1 MQVWDAI
8 ILGAGCAGLTLV
20 NELIG
25 RGEGRLSILLL
36 EERSEYTN
44 DRTWCFW
51 NTINHR
57 FENAVSYRWSGWN
70 VHYAGEVVHCRG
82 AYQYQYLRAEHFYKL
97 ALAPVY
103 ASSKTILR
111 LGEQVRTVQ
120 EEEDLVRIQTH
131 QGTHVGR
138 YVIDTRPMD
147 QQNRRATYP
156 DVHWLQHFM
165 GWKVKTERACF
176 QSKQVTLMD
185 FEGRKDA
192 AEILGVSDNETDNA
206 LPGIPFIYLLPFSP
220 TEALVE
226 STWFGPKVLPKSV
239 YREQLQ
245 RYLQEK
251 GAGNYEI
258 IEQEYGVL
266 PMSTLP
272 TTTQPTKRIRH
283 LGLAGGAARPS
294 TGYAFLA
301 IQRQAQRLSDQLL
314 KGDWGNFPDYYSTQS
329 RLLDATFL
337 RVLQQNPQR
346 GPELFWRL
354 FRYANPDALVRF
366 LADTAS
372 LKDLWE
378 VTTCLP
384 SGIFLKQSLFPNF
397 SQKKEMETT
406 QIQGF

>member
-8 ILGAGCAGLTLV
+8 VIGAGCAGLTLV
-20 NELIG
+20 NELIT
-25 RGEGRLSILLL
+25 RGGDRLRVLLL
-36 EERSEYTN
+36 EERNEYTN

-51 NTINHR
+51 NTLNHR
-57 FENAVSYRWSGWN
+57 FENVVSCRWPSWS
-70 VHYAGEVVHCRG
+70 VHYAGEVTHCRG

-97 ALAPVY
+97 ALAPVSS
-103 ASSKTILR
+103 SSKTILK
-111 LGEQVRTVQ
+111 LGEHVQTVQ
-120 EEEDLVRIQTH
+120 EEEDLVSIQTH

-147 QQNRRATYP
+147 QQNRNAKHP
-156 DVHWLQHFM
+156 DVHWLQHFL
-165 GWKVKTERACF
+165 GWKVKTEHACF

-185 FEGRKDA
+185 FIGGEDA
-192 AEILGVSDNETDNA
+192 AEVLEVSDKETDVA
-206 LPGIPFIYLLPFSP
+206 LPGIPFIYVLPFSS

-226 STWFGPKVLPKSV
+226 STWFGPKVLAKSV

-245 RYLQEK
+245 RYLQRKE
-251 GAGNYEI
+251 AGKYEI

-272 TTTQPTKRIRH
+272 TTTQPTRRIRY

-301 IQRQAQRLSDQLL
+301 IQRQAQRLADQLL
-314 KGDWGNFPDYYSTQS
+314 KGDWENFPDYYSTQS
-329 RLLDATFL
+329 RLLDAIFL
-337 RVLQQNPQR
+337 RVLQENPKR

-378 VTTCLP
+378 IATCLP
-384 SGIFLKQSLFPNF
+384 SGIFLKQSLVPNF
-397 SQKKEMETT
+397 LQKKEMGTT
-406 QIQGF
+406 QIQGI

>member
-1 MQVWDAI
+1 MQLWDAI
-8 ILGAGCAGLTLV
+8 VIGAGCAGLTLV
-20 NELIG
+20 NELINRGGG
-25 RGEGRLSILLL
+25 RVRVLLL
-36 EERSEYTN
+36 EERNEYTN
-44 DRTWCFW
+44 DRTWGFW
-51 NTINHR
+51 NTLNHR
-57 FENAVSYRWSGWN
+57 FENAVSYRWPSWS
-70 VHYAGEVVHCRG
+70 VHYAGEVTHCRG
-82 AYQYQYLRAEHFYKL
+82 SYQYQYLRAEHFYKL
-97 ALAPVY
+97 ALAPVSS
-103 ASSKTILR
+103 SSKITLK
-111 LGEQVRTVQ
+111 LGEHVQTVQ
-120 EEEDLVRIQTH
+120 EKEDLVRIQTH

-138 YVIDTRPMD
+138 YVIDTRPID
-147 QQNRRATYP
+147 QQNRNAKYP
-156 DVHWLQHFM
+156 DVHWLQHFL
-165 GWKVKTERACF
+165 GWKVKTENTCF

-185 FEGRKDA
+185 FKGGEDA
-192 AEILGVSDNETDNA
+192 AEVLGVSDKETDGA
-206 LPGIPFIYLLPFSP
+206 LPGIPFIYVLPFSS

-226 STWFGPKVLPKSV
+226 ITWFGPKVLAKSV

-245 RYLQEK
+245 RYLQRKE
-251 GAGNYEI
+251 AGKYEI

-272 TTTQPTKRIRH
+272 TTTQPTRRIRR

-301 IQRQAQRLSDQLL
+301 IQRQAQRLADQLL
-314 KGDWGNFPDYYSTQS
+314 KGDWENFPDYYSTQS

-337 RVLQQNPQR
+337 RVLQENPKR

-378 VTTCLP
+378 IATCLP

-397 SQKKEMETT
+397 LQKKEMETT
-406 QIQGF
+406 QIQGI

>member
-1 MQVWDAI
+1 MQLWDAI
-8 ILGAGCAGLTLV
+8 VIGAGCAGLTLV
-20 NELIG
+20 NELINRGGG
-25 RGEGRLSILLL
+25 RVRVLLL
-36 EERSEYTN
+36 EERNEYTN
-44 DRTWCFW
+44 DRTWGFW
-51 NTINHR
+51 NTLNHR
-57 FENAVSYRWSGWN
+57 FENAVSYRWPSWS
-70 VHYAGEVVHCRG
+70 VHYAGEVTHCRG
-82 AYQYQYLRAEHFYKL
+82 SYQYQYLRAEHFYKL
-97 ALAPVY
+97 ALAPVSS
-103 ASSKTILR
+103 SSKITLK
-111 LGEQVRTVQ
+111 LGEHVQTVQ

-138 YVIDTRPMD
+138 YVIDTRPID
-147 QQNRRATYP
+147 QQNRNAKYP
-156 DVHWLQHFM
+156 DVHWLQHFL
-165 GWKVKTERACF
+165 GWKVKTENTCF

-185 FEGRKDA
+185 FKGGEDA
-192 AEILGVSDNETDNA
+192 AEVLGVSDKETDGA
-206 LPGIPFIYLLPFSP
+206 LPGIPFIYVLPFSS

-226 STWFGPKVLPKSV
+226 ITWFGPKVLAKSV

-245 RYLQEK
+245 RYLQRKE
-251 GAGNYEI
+251 AGKYEI

-272 TTTQPTKRIRH
+272 TTTQPTRRIRR

-301 IQRQAQRLSDQLL
+301 IQRQAQRLADQLL
-314 KGDWGNFPDYYSTQS
+314 KGDWENFPDYYSTQS

-337 RVLQQNPQR
+337 RVLQENPKR

-378 VTTCLP
+378 IATCLP

-397 SQKKEMETT
+397 LQKKEMETT
-406 QIQGF
+406 QIQGI

>member
-8 ILGAGCAGLTLV
+8 VLGAGCAGLTLV
-20 NELIG
+20 NELIA
-25 RGEGRLSILLL
+25 RGESQLRILLL
-36 EERSEYTN
+36 EERIEYTN

-51 NTINHR
+51 NTLNHR

-70 VHYAGEVVHCRG
+70 VHYAGEVAHCRG

-97 ALAPVY
+97 ALAPVCS
-103 ASSKTILR
+103 SSKTTLK
-111 LGEQVRTVQ
+111 LGERIQTVQ
-120 EEEDLVRIQTH
+120 EGEDFVHIQTH
-131 QGTHVGR
+131 QGSYAGR
-138 YVIDTRPMD
+138 YVIDTRPID
-147 QQNRRATYP
+147 QQNRNAKHP
-156 DVHWLQHFM
+156 NVHWLQHFL
-165 GWKVKTERACF
+165 GWKVKTEHACF

-185 FEGRKDA
+185 FEAEEDA
-192 AEILGVSDNETDNA
+192 AEVLGVGDKEKDGA
-206 LPGIPFIYLLPFSP
+206 LPGIPFIYVLPFSC

-226 STWFGPKVLPKSV
+226 STWFGPKVLAKSV

-245 RYLQEK
+245 RYLQNK

-272 TTTQPTKRIRH
+272 TTTQPTRRIRQ

-301 IQRQAQRLSDQLL
+301 IQRQAQRLADQLL
-314 KGDWGNFPDYYSTQS
+314 KREWDHFPDYYSTQS

-337 RVLQQNPQR
+337 RVLQENPKR

-384 SGIFLKQSLFPNF
+384 SGIFLKQSLFPTF
-397 SQKKEMETT
+397 LQKKEMVTT
-406 QIQGF
+406 QIQGI

>member
-1 MQVWDAI
+1 MV
-8 ILGAGCAGLTLV
+8 GL
-20 NELIG
+20 
-25 RGEGRLSILLL
+25 
-36 EERSEYTN
+36 ERSLC
-44 DRTWCFW
+44 RRSCPLPRCLPISVFAS
-51 NTINHR
+51 R
-57 FENAVSYRWSGWN
+57 AFLQVGSGTS
-70 VHYAGEVVHCRG
+70 
-82 AYQYQYLRAEHFYKL
+82 LRIFKNN
-97 ALAPVY
+97 
-103 ASSKTILR
+103 LR

-131 QGTHVGR
+131 QGPHAGR

-147 QQNRRATYP
+147 QQNREPRIH

-258 IEQEYGVL
+258 IEEEYGVL

-272 TTTQPTKRIRH
+272 TTTQPTRRIRH

-301 IQRQAQRLSDQLL
+301 IQRQAQRLADQLL
-314 KGDWGNFPDYYSTQS
+314 KGDWETSQIITVPNPAYWT
-329 RLLDATFL
+329 LLF
-337 RVLQQNPQR
+337 
-346 GPELFWRL
+346 
-354 FRYANPDALVRF
+354 
-366 LADTAS
+366 
-372 LKDLWE
+372 
-378 VTTCLP
+378 
-384 SGIFLKQSLFPNF
+384 
-397 SQKKEMETT
+397 
-406 QIQGF
+406 

>member
-25 RGEGRLSILLL
+25 RGDGRLSILLL

-51 NTINHR
+51 NTLNHR

-70 VHYAGEVVHCRG
+70 VHHAGEVVRCRG
-82 AYQYQYLRAEHFYKL
+82 VYQYQYLRAEHFYKL

-147 QQNRRATYP
+147 HQNRRARYP

-165 GWKVKTERACF
+165 GWKVKTKQACF
-176 QSKQVTLMD
+176 QSNEVTLMD
-185 FEGRKDA
+185 FDGGREA
-192 AEILGVSDNETDNA
+192 AEIHRASSKYIDGP
-206 LPGIPFIYLLPFSP
+206 LPGIPFIYVLPFSS

-226 STWFGPKVLPKSV
+226 STWFGPKTLEKSI
-239 YREQLQ
+239 YQEHLQ
-245 RYLQEK
+245 KYLQKIET
-251 GAGNYEI
+251 GTYDI
-258 IEQEYGVL
+258 TEQEYGVL
-266 PMSTLP
+266 PMSTLS
-272 TTTQPTKRIRH
+272 TNMQPTRRIRH

-301 IQRQAQRLSDQLL
+301 IQRQAQKLADQLL
-314 KGDWGNFPDYYSTQS
+314 RGEWDRFPNYYSARSQ
-329 RLLDATFL
+329 LLDATFL
-337 RVLQQNPQR
+337 RVLQENPRR
-346 GPELFWRL
+346 GPELFLRL
-354 FRYANPDALVRF
+354 FRCTKPDALVRF

-384 SGIFLKQSLFPNF
+384 PGLFLKQSLFPNF
-397 SQKKEMETT
+397 SQKKEIETI
-406 QIQGF
+406 QI